1 VWRWFVLS
9 AMRNGRSI
17 SKLTGINI
25 SLRFWGSF
33 LICSS
38 LAARECV
45 GRNSSLTQSA
55 HSVRQVLT
63 AYKLWEVSVLFEPT
77 SNQNKVENGR
87 LNSIQTGHLI

>member
-1 VWRWFVLS
+1 MDDQCPLFVAARGERSGGQRVRRWFVLS
-9 AMRNGRSI
+9 AMRNSRSI

-45 GRNSSLTQSA
+45 
-55 HSVRQVLT
+55 
-63 AYKLWEVSVLFEPT
+63 VS
-77 SNQNKVENGR
+77 K
-87 LNSIQTGHLI
+87 

>member
-1 VWRWFVLS
+1 MRRWFVLS
-9 AMRNGRSI
+9 AMRSSRSI

-45 GRNSSLTQSA
+45 VSKYGAQVTALQGCGRTKTLTHHSSM
-55 HSVRQVLT
+55 
-63 AYKLWEVSVLFEPT
+63 
-77 SNQNKVENGR
+77 
-87 LNSIQTGHLI
+87 